1 MRIIVKSKRSPFWY
15 LLTTEGVVNSTFIVF
30 VCFLNF
36 TSDVYNRLSPRLS
49 LASMPSDLVYYILL
63 YYLSGMYTLLFS
75 PTELRKFCPL
85 INTFRMGPFLLLLKF
100 SLPSSYELVCVY
112 STYIHW
118 LRCIQER
125 EIKRETGREGV

>member
-1 MRIIVKSKRSPFWY
+1 MRIIVKSNRSPFWY

-85 INTFRMGPFLLLLKF
+85 INTFRMGPFLLLLKL

-112 STYIHW
+112 STYIH
-118 LRCIQER
+118 
-125 EIKRETGREGV
+125 